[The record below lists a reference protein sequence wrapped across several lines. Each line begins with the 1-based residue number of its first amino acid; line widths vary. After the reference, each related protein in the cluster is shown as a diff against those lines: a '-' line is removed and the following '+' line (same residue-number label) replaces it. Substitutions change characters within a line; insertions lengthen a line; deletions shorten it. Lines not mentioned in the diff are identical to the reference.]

1 METTEIVLL
10 AIGATL
16 ILLLI
21 IGALRAQRAAL
32 ERTRGAAERGSPA
45 PFAATA
51 ERGAMVVLDV
61 QHADPRSPAVE
72 RMVREAAARV
82 YRMMPSAERVEVRS
96 PSGLTLGVVER
107 RPAPERRLEVPETL
121 TEPRLPRSVGPDL
134 TRHLGEPEE
143 AEPPPSPPARPV
155 FTPAAPPAPRR
166 PLSERFDLPE
176 AVSERLRVTDD
187 ARDLVRAILEAS
199 GATVRVEGDVIHA
212 DGHAIVVLVPSGH
225 VVEPGSLDHAYLCI
239 ERAGAGRGIV
249 IGMGILDVADIRRRE
264 ALAPHVLHTG
274 PDGIQRMADAVAIGE
289 DPLRFA
295 AGPALVAAPAP
306 PAEPGPSRS

>member
-1 METTEIVLL
+1 METSEIVLL
-10 AIGATL
+10 AIGTTL

-21 IGALRAQRAAL
+21 VGAVRAQRVAQ
-32 ERTRGAAERGSPA
+32 ERTSREAPELGSPV

-61 QHADPRSPAVE
+61 RRADPRSPAVE
-72 RMVREAAARV
+72 RMVREAAVRV
-82 YRMMPSAERVEVRS
+82 YRMMPSVDRVEVRS

-107 RPAPERRLEVPETL
+107 RPPPERRLEVPETL

-134 TRHLGEPEE
+134 TRHLAEPEE
-143 AEPPPSPPARPV
+143 AEPPPSPPTRPV
-155 FTPAAPPAPRR
+155 FTPAAPPPPRR

-176 AVSERLRVTDD
+176 AVSERLRVTED
-187 ARDLVRAILEAS
+187 AGDLVRAILEAS
-199 GATVRVEGDVIHA
+199 GATVHVEGDVIHA

-225 VVEPGSLDHAYLCI
+225 VVEPGSLDHAYLRI
-239 ERAGAGRGIV
+239 ERSGAGRGLV
-249 IGMGILDVADIRRRE
+249 IGMGILDVADVRRRE

-295 AGPALVAAPAP
+295 AGPALAAPTP
-306 PAEPGPSRS
+306 LAEPGPSRP